1 MSVWLS
7 AGSPLSATEPVTIGC
22 PRISSSLPGNQLLHF
37 HYLNWWHPILPWS
50 AVPTSG
56 HPQSPTDFTSRWLGN
71 PLIPSAPHP
80 LPWSCPRGF
89 SWVLVLTRTTM
100 VLVRSHQSSCFSSDH
115 VTALLQ
121 NYQGLPISKGLSSL
135 LGPTRPRGQDLPAPL
150 AFSPRTNWQDLLGA
164 PLALGREELMSPQ
177 APARL
182 GGCCPQGPGVC

>member
-1 MSVWLS
+1 MSKDKLIFARKSASSFSLS
-7 AGSPLSATEPVTIGC
+7 ELVAPNSPLVCSPHV
-22 PRISSSLPGNQLLHF
+22 R
-37 HYLNWWHPILPWS
+37 
-50 AVPTSG
+50 
-56 HPQSPTDFTSRWLGN
+56 SPTKSHRFHLQMVGE
-71 PLIPSAPHP
+71 PAHP
-80 LPWSCPRGF
+80 LRPSPTAVVMPSWFLMGSC
-89 SWVLVLTRTTM
+89 LDKNLTRTTM

-150 AFSPRTNWQDLLGA
+150 AFSPRTNWQNLLGA